1 MKGVK
6 VNFTVNGDK
15 VSIEVKPY
23 ETLLETLRERLYLTG
38 AKESCSLGSCGS
50 CTVILDGIPVR
61 SCLVLAPEVEGKN
74 IATVEGLEKDGTL
87 HPLQEAFM
95 EKGAVQCGFCT
106 SGMIL
111 TAKALLDRQ
120 KKPSKKSNRSDYL
133 FQYMPLYRIQK
144 DYRSR
149 YDCGGKNGSNLNL
162 VFYRLYC
169 QTHQATH

>member
-1 MKGVK
+1 MKEVE
-6 VNFTVNGDK
+6 VTFTINGEK
-15 VSIEVKPY
+15 VSADVRPY

-38 AKESCSLGSCGS
+38 AKEACSLGSCGA

-61 SCLVLAPEVEGKN
+61 SCLVLTPEVEGKN
-74 IATVEGLEKDGTL
+74 ITTVEGLEKNGAL

-120 KKPSKKSNRSDYL
+120 KKPSKNQIIRTISSNICRCTGYKKIIEAVMSAAEK
-133 FQYMPLYRIQK
+133 MA
-144 DYRSR
+144 
-149 YDCGGKNGSNLNL
+149 
-162 VFYRLYC
+162 
-169 QTHQATH
+169 AT

>member
-6 VNFTVNGDK
+6 INFTVNGEK

-74 IATVEGLEKDGTL
+74 ITTVEGLENDGTL

-120 KKPSKKSNRSDYL
+120 KRPSKDQIVRTISSNICRCTGYKKIIEAV
-133 FQYMPLYRIQK
+133 MTAAEK
-144 DYRSR
+144 ME
-149 YDCGGKNGSNLNL
+149 
-162 VFYRLYC
+162 V
-169 QTHQATH
+169 T

>member
-1 MKGVK
+1 MKEVE
-6 VNFTVNGDK
+6 VTFTINGEK
-15 VSIEVKPY
+15 ISAGVKPY

-38 AKESCSLGSCGS
+38 AKEACSLGSCGA

-61 SCLVLAPEVEGKN
+61 SCLVLTPEVEGKK
-74 IATVEGLEKDGTL
+74 ITTVEGLEKNGTL

-120 KKPSKKSNRSDYL
+120 KNPSRNQIIRTISSNICRCTGYKKIIEAVTSAAEK
-133 FQYMPLYRIQK
+133 MA
-144 DYRSR
+144 
-149 YDCGGKNGSNLNL
+149 
-162 VFYRLYC
+162 
-169 QTHQATH
+169 AT